1 MPTVKNAIL
10 APVPGSNV
18 TAQLQ
23 FVESDDG
30 QTLFVSGTANNFA
43 PLGVYITLVYG
54 LQSNADVTPPFTVPG
69 PCVDDQTLGA
79 VLPAGSV
86 IPGGLMFDPS
96 AMTRMLIGVWNVQPT
111 GGVIGLAGN
120 LLRGRGGA
128 GILQTTGTLQVSKST
143 ASPLGVHLN
152 EVNTVSIRRAAPGLS
167 TFNDFRPQN
176 FPLQACG
183 QIM

>member
-10 APVPGSNV
+10 APVPGSKV
-18 TAQLQ
+18 SAQLQ

-30 QTLFVSGTANNFA
+30 QTLIISGTAKGFA
-43 PLGVYITLVYG
+43 PLGVYVSLMYG
-54 LQSNADVTPPFTVPG
+54 LQSNADVTPPFTPPG

-79 VLPAGSV
+79 VMPAGSV
-86 IPGGLMFDPS
+86 IPGGLLFDPS
-96 AMTRMLIGVWNVQPT
+96 AMTRMLIGVWNVQPS
-111 GGVIGLAGN
+111 GGVTGV
-120 LLRGRGGA
+120 LRGLLGGGA